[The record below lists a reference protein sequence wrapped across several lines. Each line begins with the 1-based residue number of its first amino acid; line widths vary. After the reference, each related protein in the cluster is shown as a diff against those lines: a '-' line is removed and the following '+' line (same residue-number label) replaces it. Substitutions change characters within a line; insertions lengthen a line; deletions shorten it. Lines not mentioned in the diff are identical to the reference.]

1 MIERLGI
8 LALDFAMLSLLSVGG
23 ASSVLPEMHRSLVE
37 VHGWMTS
44 TEFAELYAL
53 AQTSPGPNVLVV
65 SLFGWQAAGLAGAI
79 VTTLAMVI
87 PSSVLTF
94 YADRLVWRSAG
105 AAAWREIIDNAL
117 APITVGLIAAS
128 GVLVASANASHVMS
142 LLLTAACALI
152 SWRTKFH
159 PLWMIA
165 VGAAAGIAGLV

>member
-8 LALDFAMLSLLSVGG
+8 LAGDFAMLSLLSVGG
-23 ASSVLPEMHRSLVE
+23 ASSGLPEMHRSLVE

-44 TEFAELYAL
+44 REFAELYAL
-53 AQTSPGPNVLVV
+53 AQASPGPNVLVV
-65 SLFGWQAAGLAGAI
+65 SLFGWQVAGLTGAL
-79 VTTLAMVI
+79 VTTLAMVL

-94 YADRLVWRSAG
+94 YADRMLWRAAG

-128 GVLVASANASHVMS
+128 GVLVASANASHITA
-142 LLLTAACALI
+142 LLLTAACALV
-152 SWRTKFH
+152 SWCTKFH

-165 VGAAAGIAGLV
+165 IGAGAGIAGLV

>member
-44 TEFAELYAL
+44 REFAELYAL
-53 AQTSPGPNVLVV
+53 AQASPGPNVLVV
-65 SLFGWQAAGLAGAI
+65 SLFGWQAAGLAGAM
-79 VTTLAMVI
+79 VTTFAMVL

-94 YADRLVWRSAG
+94 YADRMLWRAAG

-128 GVLVASANASHVMS
+128 GVLVAGANASHATALV
-142 LLLTAACALI
+142 LTAACALI

-159 PLWMIA
+159 PLWMVA
-165 VGAAAGIAGLV
+165 AGALAGIAGFV

>member
-53 AQTSPGPNVLVV
+53 AQASPGPNVLVV
-65 SLFGWQAAGLAGAI
+65 SLFGWQAAGLAGAV

-94 YADRLVWRSAG
+94 YADRLLWRSAG

-152 SWRTKFH
+152 SWRTKLH

>member
-1 MIERLGI
+1 MIDRLVI

-37 VHGWMTS
+37 VQGWMS
-44 TEFAELYAL
+44 SREFAELYSL
-53 AQTSPGPNVLVV
+53 AQASPGPNVLVV
-65 SLFGWQAAGLAGAI
+65 SLFGWQSAGLAGAV

-94 YADRLVWRSAG
+94 YADRLLWRAAG

-117 APITVGLIAAS
+117 APVTVGLIAAS
-128 GVLVASANASHVMS
+128 GVLVASANKSHAMA

-165 VGAAAGIAGLV
+165 AGAVAGIAGIV

>member
-1 MIERLGI
+1 MIERLGV
-8 LALDFAMLSLLSVGG
+8 LAADFAMLSLLSVGG

-44 TEFAELYAL
+44 KEFAELYAL
-53 AQTSPGPNVLVV
+53 AQASPGPNVLVV
-65 SLFGWQAAGLAGAI
+65 SLFGWQVAGLAGAL
-79 VTTLAMVI
+79 VTTLAMVV

-94 YADRLVWRSAG
+94 YADRMLWRAAG

-117 APITVGLIAAS
+117 APVTVGLIAAS
-128 GVLVASANASHVMS
+128 GVLVASANASHITA

-165 VGAAAGIAGLV
+165 VGAAAGMAGLV

>member
-1 MIERLGI
+1 MIERLGV
-8 LALDFAMLSLLSVGG
+8 LAGDFAMLSLLSVGG

-44 TEFAELYAL
+44 REFAELYAL
-53 AQTSPGPNVLVV
+53 AQASPGPNVLVV
-65 SLFGWQAAGLAGAI
+65 SLFGWQVAGLAGAL
-79 VTTLAMVI
+79 VTTLAMVV

-94 YADRLVWRSAG
+94 YADRMLWRAAG

-117 APITVGLIAAS
+117 APVTVGLIAAS
-128 GVLVASANASHVMS
+128 GVLVASANAGRITA

-165 VGAAAGIAGLV
+165 IGAAAGIAGLV

>member
-8 LALDFAMLSLLSVGG
+8 LAADFAMLSLLSVGG

-44 TEFAELYAL
+44 REFAELYAL
-53 AQTSPGPNVLVV
+53 AQASPGPNVLVV
-65 SLFGWQAAGLAGAI
+65 SLFGWQAAGLAGAV
-79 VTTLAMVI
+79 VTTLAMVL

-94 YADRLVWRSAG
+94 YADRLLWRSAG

-128 GVLVASANASHVMS
+128 GVLVAGANPHVMP
-142 LLLTAACALI
+142 LLLTAACALA
-152 SWRTKFH
+152 SWRTKLH

-165 VGAAAGIAGLV
+165 AGAGAGMAGLV

>member
-1 MIERLGI
+1 MIDRLGI

-37 VHGWMTS
+37 VHGWMS
-44 TEFAELYAL
+44 SREFAELFAL
-53 AQTSPGPNVLVV
+53 AQASPGPNVLVV

-79 VTTLAMVI
+79 VTTLAMVV

-94 YADRLVWRSAG
+94 YADRMFWRAAG
-105 AAAWREIIDNAL
+105 AEVWREIIDNGL

-128 GVLVASANASHVMS
+128 GVLVASANMSHVLS
-142 LLLTAACALI
+142 LVLTAACALI

-165 VGAAAGIAGLV
+165 IGAIAGIAGIV

>member
-1 MIERLGI
+1 MIDRLVI
-8 LALDFAMLSLLSVGG
+8 LVMDFAVLSLLSVGG

-37 VHGWMTS
+37 VQGWMTS
-44 TEFAELYAL
+44 REFAELYSL
-53 AQTSPGPNVLVV
+53 AQASPGPNVLVV
-65 SLFGWQAAGLAGAI
+65 SLFGWQSAGLAGAI

-94 YADRLVWRSAG
+94 YADRLLWRAAG
-105 AAAWREIIDNAL
+105 AAVWREIIDNAL
-117 APITVGLIAAS
+117 APVTVGLIAAS
-128 GVLVASANASHVMS
+128 GVLVASANKSHVMA

-165 VGAAAGIAGLV
+165 IGAVAGIAGIV

>member
-1 MIERLGI
+1 M
-8 LALDFAMLSLLSVGG
+8 
-23 ASSVLPEMHRSLVE
+23 
-37 VHGWMTS
+37 
-44 TEFAELYAL
+44 
-53 AQTSPGPNVLVV
+53 VV
-65 SLFGWQAAGLAGAI
+65 
-79 VTTLAMVI
+79 

-94 YADRLVWRSAG
+94 YADRMLWRAAG

-117 APITVGLIAAS
+117 APVTVGLIAAS
-128 GVLVASANASHVMS
+128 GVLVASANASHVTA

>member
-8 LALDFAMLSLLSVGG
+8 LAADFAMLSLLSVGG
-23 ASSVLPEMHRSLVE
+23 ASSVLPEMHRTLVE

-44 TEFAELYAL
+44 REFAELYAL
-53 AQTSPGPNVLVV
+53 AQASPGPNVLVV
-65 SLFGWQAAGLAGAI
+65 SLFGWQAAGLAGAV
-79 VTTLAMVI
+79 VTTLAMVL

-94 YADRLVWRSAG
+94 YADRLLWRSAG

-128 GVLVASANASHVMS
+128 GVLVASAQAHVTP
-142 LLLTAACALI
+142 LLLTAACALV

-165 VGAAAGIAGLV
+165 VGAGAGMAGLV

>member
-1 MIERLGI
+1 MIDRLGI

-37 VHGWMTS
+37 VQGWMTS
-44 TEFAELYAL
+44 REFAELYAL
-53 AQTSPGPNVLVV
+53 AQASPGPNVLVV
-65 SLFGWQAAGLAGAI
+65 SLFGWQSAGLAGAI
-79 VTTLAMVI
+79 VTTVAMVL

-94 YADRLVWRSAG
+94 YADRMLWRAPG
-105 AAAWREIIDNAL
+105 AAAWRDIIDNAL
-117 APITVGLIAAS
+117 APVTVGLIAAS
-128 GVLVASANASHVMS
+128 GVIVASANSSHVMA

-165 VGAAAGIAGLV
+165 AGALAGIAGLV